1 MTCRILSSTCR
12 PCARQICDKCIRIY
26 FVYQSKT
33 VLSAG
38 NMVINKPETIP
49 VLTEF
54 TPQIEDRHYQ
64 EIMSEINSTKE
75 K

>member
-1 MTCRILSSTCR
+1 MQDRYVTYAFVFI
-12 PCARQICDKCIRIY
+12 
-26 FVYQSKT
+26 VYQSET
-33 VLSAG
+33 VLCAG
-38 NMVINKPETIP
+38 NMVINKSETIP

-54 TPQIEDRHYQ
+54 TPQVEDRHYQ

>member
-1 MTCRILSSTCR
+1 MQDRYVTYAFVFI
-12 PCARQICDKCIRIY
+12 
-26 FVYQSKT
+26 VYQSKT

-38 NMVINKPETIP
+38 NMVINPETIP